1 MHQLRLPL
9 PLAVSGRYVQGGRP
23 VPGNVTVIL
32 TMPPIADEP
41 VDRSERVAPAPEE
54 ALRVAA
60 LRGDDRAWSA
70 LVARH
75 NHRVVVAL
83 LAWGVR
89 ADRAQDLAQATW
101 LRLLEQQRRGALR
114 ALELP
119 GLAVAQARFLALDE
133 ARTRGVAARLV
144 DEDGDGHVVAD
155 PSPGAEEHVL
165 GGQQVRR
172 AEEALLAC
180 NPTAQRVFLAVYD
193 DPARP
198 HADVARE
205 VGLSLQRVRQIV
217 CEVRHKLRAALEG

>member
-1 MHQLRLPL
+1 
-9 PLAVSGRYVQGGRP
+9 
-23 VPGNVTVIL
+23 
-32 TMPPIADEP
+32 MPPIADEP
-41 VDRSERVAPAPEE
+41 PDRSEPLAPGPASHEE
-54 ALRVAA
+54 SLRAAA
-60 LRGDDRAWSA
+60 LGGDNRAWST

-101 LRLLEQQRRGALR
+101 LRLLEQQRRGALH

-119 GLAVAQARFLALDE
+119 GLAVAQARFLALEE
-133 ARTRGVAARLV
+133 ARRRGVATRLV
-144 DEDGDGHVVAD
+144 DDGEAFGSVPD
-155 PSPGAEEHVL
+155 PAPGAEARVQ
-165 GGQQVRR
+165 GGQQIRR

-198 HADVARE
+198 QAEVARE

-217 CEVRHKLRAALEG
+217 CEVRHRLRAALEG